1 LVSLVS
7 NGDAS
12 NDMDVELDGEEGVLS
27 VFITGVEIA
36 VIDGVFVDRIEAVES
51 RDDES
56 SRSNIKKIF

>member
-12 NDMDVELDGEEGVLS
+12 NDMGVEFDGEEGVLS

-56 SRSNIKKIF
+56 SRSSMKNIF

>member
-1 LVSLVS
+1 
-7 NGDAS
+7 
-12 NDMDVELDGEEGVLS
+12 MDVELDGEEGVLS

-36 VIDGVFVDRIEAVES
+36 VIDGVFVDRIEADES

>member
-12 NDMDVELDGEEGVLS
+12 NDMGVELDGEEGVLS

-36 VIDGVFVDRIEAVES
+36 VIDGVFVDRIEADES